1 MSKATSTDLE
11 FFFDP
16 ICPFAWI
23 TSRWVNEVS
32 AQREYTV
39 EWRFICLAIINE
51 NADYS
56 NFPPN
61 YPLLHGL
68 GKRLLRIA
76 AAIRS
81 EVGND
86 GVARFY
92 TACGE
97 HLHHRGVS
105 MAIFGGDPIPENLI
119 ETILSDADLP
129 ASLAVQA
136 DNEEH
141 DKLLRQESELAFSR
155 TGPDVGTPI
164 LTFTPGTE
172 TEASLFGPVIS
183 SIPRG
188 KQAVEL
194 WAAVE
199 TMARTPGFA
208 ELKRTIRAPLSFE

>member
-1 MSKATSTDLE
+1 MNKPSSFDLE

-32 AQREYTV
+32 SQRDYAV

-51 NADYS
+51 DADYS

-68 GKRLLRIA
+68 GKRLLRITA
-76 AAIRS
+76 AVR
-81 EVGND
+81 EEFGNEA
-86 GVARFY
+86 VARFY

-105 MAIFGGDPIPENLI
+105 MSIFGGEPIPVDLI
-119 ETILSDADLP
+119 ENILSDAELP
-129 ASLAVQA
+129 VSLTEQA
-136 DNEEH
+136 DNGAH
-141 DKLLRQESELAFSR
+141 DVLLRAETELAFSR

-164 LTFTPGTE
+164 LTFAPGTD

-208 ELKRTIRAPLSFE
+208 ELKRTHRAPLSFD